1 MYGEWIHLTR
11 RSPAGCSL
19 LLLTTY
25 SANKRENKKKRKK
38 EKGREERGCSLSRK
52 PVTTGAA
59 RTAVNTHVHAHAG
72 GYLCRV
78 GRKPYRDG

>member
-1 MYGEWIHLTR
+1 MYGEWIHLTP

-19 LLLTTY
+19 LLRLIAQT
-25 SANKRENKKKRKK
+25 KEKIIKKKKK